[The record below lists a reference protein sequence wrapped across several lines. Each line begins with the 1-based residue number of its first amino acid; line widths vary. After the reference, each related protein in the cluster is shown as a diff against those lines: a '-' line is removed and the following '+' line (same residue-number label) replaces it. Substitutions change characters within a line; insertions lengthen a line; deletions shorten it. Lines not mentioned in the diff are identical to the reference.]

1 MSSDV
6 IRFST
11 EGMGQREAK
20 EYWADHVGDACH
32 GVQCDFRDVDHFSAS
47 TEYVDFG
54 FGKVTQFWLSDIQA
68 QRLPFHISRDGL
80 EILCLSLIRKGNGK
94 IYSNSD
100 ELYWRPGDVYCNPI
114 SNPFQAEMKG
124 PVEFVTLY
132 FEKSWIRSIG
142 SVPTGLF
149 FNEISTISGWGKAI
163 AEMMLEISPK
173 TMGGLALPAADIAEN
188 IAGLLALCAGPD
200 AAPLRASGRSL
211 LDRLRSDMRDRLS
224 SPALSPTGFA
234 AEHGISVRTLH
245 LLFCATGT
253 SFMAELWTMRLERSR
268 ALLANRRLDS
278 KSISEIAALAGF
290 SNADHFTAR
299 FRKAYGMS
307 PTKYRQGIAG
317 K

>member
-32 GVQCDFRDVDHFSAS
+32 GVRCDFRNVEHFSAS
-47 TEYVDFG
+47 TEYADFDFG
-54 FGKVTQFWLSDIQA
+54 KITQFWVSDIQA

-80 EILCLSLIRKGNGK
+80 ELLCVSLIKQGNGR
-94 IYSNSD
+94 ISDNSN
-100 ELYWRPGDVYCNPI
+100 ELFWRPGDVYCGPV
-114 SNPFQAEMKG
+114 SNPFQVEMKG

-149 FNEISTISGWGKAI
+149 FKEISAMSGWGKAVSQ
-163 AEMMLEISPK
+163 MMLEISPK
-173 TMGGLALPAADIAEN
+173 SIGDLALPAADIAEN

-200 AAPLRASGRSL
+200 TAPLRASGRSL
-211 LDRLRSDMRDRLS
+211 LDRLRADMRDRLS
-224 SPALSPTGFA
+224 SPSLSPIGFA

-245 LLFCATGT
+245 SLFSAAGT
-253 SFMAELWTMRLERSR
+253 SFMAELWTMRLEQSRS
-268 ALLANRRLDS
+268 LLTNRRLDK
-278 KSISEIAALAGF
+278 KSISEIAAMVGF

-299 FRKAYGMS
+299 FRKAHGVS
-307 PTKYRQGIAG
+307 PKKYRQGSNE